1 MFNLTVFRI
10 TTLVNAIAIY
20 TPTTTTT
27 HTHRTTTTTRYFYS
41 SPAMHIIKK
50 LPLIT
55 PDYDASINPDFDLLA
70 YVKAQLALVYALFSD
85 VTQSN

>member
-1 MFNLTVFRI
+1 MTCYKTFQSFFFNNDQL
-10 TTLVNAIAIY
+10 LPAAGQ
-20 TPTTTTT
+20 
-27 HTHRTTTTTRYFYS
+27 RYFYS

-70 YVKAQLALVYALFSD
+70 CIRTQLALVYALFSD

>member
-1 MFNLTVFRI
+1 
-10 TTLVNAIAIY
+10 
-20 TPTTTTT
+20 
-27 HTHRTTTTTRYFYS
+27 
-41 SPAMHIIKK
+41 MHIIKK